1 MREELGFRESF
12 QGDKILGGSE
22 ALRIGQ
28 RVWNTGEWFLICILV
43 PSAYSNRCYT
53 FFVNE
58 CFAMLLY
65 VFPLSRLG
73 SFMELTGWA
82 RDGRIDGWMHGQR
95 WGGV

>member
-1 MREELGFRESF
+1 MRKELGFRESF

-28 RVWNTGEWFLICILV
+28 GVWNTGEWFLICILV

-73 SFMELTGWA
+73 SFMELG
-82 RDGRIDGWMHGQR
+82 GREMEGWMDACVDSAGG
-95 WGGV
+95 WG